1 MPRCSR
7 VETRVVKVNREHP
20 SATAIRLAA
29 GLLRDGEVVAFPTE
43 TVYGLG
49 ADGLNDNAVR
59 RVFDLKGRPSAN
71 PVILHVA
78 DTSTAKRL
86 VSEWPANAQILAQKY
101 WPGPLTL
108 VLRKSPIVP
117 NTVTAGGDTVAV
129 RVPAHPVALALLRE
143 FDGPIAAPSAN
154 RSSKTSPTMAS
165 HVLRDFAGRIP
176 LILDAGPTDLGIE
189 STVVDLTAPVPEVL
203 RPGRITP
210 SQIRNAVG
218 CEVHVHRGQAV
229 RLSSPGMLPRH
240 YAPTAR
246 LILIEQDASPPQI
259 APSGKTAYLALA
271 QRGDVRAD
279 LCVVMPSSAAE
290 YAKRLYATLRDMDD
304 QEVDV
309 ILADMPPDTEE
320 WSAVRDR
327 LRRAAH

>member
-7 VETRVVKVNREHP
+7 VETRVEKVNIESP
-20 SATAIRLAA
+20 NATAIRLAA

-49 ADGLNDNAVR
+49 ANGLDDAAVR
-59 RVFDLKGRPSAN
+59 LVYELKGRPADN

-78 DTSTAKRL
+78 DAASAKRL
-86 VSEWPANAQILAQKY
+86 VSEWPQCAETLSEKY
-101 WPGPLTL
+101 WPGPLTF
-108 VLRKSPIVP
+108 VLRKSSIVP
-117 NTVTAGGDTVAV
+117 EVVTAGGPTVAV

-154 RSSKTSPTMAS
+154 RSSKTSPTLAD
-165 HVLRDFAGRIP
+165 HVLRDFDGRIP
-176 LILDAGPTDLGIE
+176 LILDAGPTDVGIE
-189 STVVDLTAPVPEVL
+189 STVVDLTGPVPEVL

-210 SQIRNAVG
+210 SQIRHALDGDVR
-218 CEVHVHRGQAV
+218 VHRGDAE

-246 LILIEQDASPPQI
+246 LILLEQDAPLPQEAPP
-259 APSGKTAYLALA
+259 GKTAYLTLA
-271 QRGDVRAD
+271 QRRDVRAD
-279 LCVVMPSSAAE
+279 VCVFMPNSPTE

-304 QEVDV
+304 QSVGV
-309 ILADMPPDTEE
+309 ILVDMPPDTEE